1 MQRGRRVLIGLGIAV
16 VVGLVGWVGA
26 GLWIKRGV
34 AEPAFEVLATEGGV
48 EVRRYAPTILLT
60 LR

>member
-1 MQRGRRVLIGLGIAV
+1 MPGVGHPPRAV
-16 VVGLVGWVGA
+16 
-26 GLWIKRGV
+26 LWIKRGV